1 MSAINP
7 VSPLST
13 SNGVFANVLR
23 WDKELKLEYNSHSNA
38 WNYRGGWEA
47 ESSTFSLTMNISW
60 TLHSTGNHVRTKVYH
75 RVNQPWNSFQRHN
88 NLSNVIHKAYKKS
101 ISISKILYESY
112 CINSS
117 PEKRKFLFWWEPVY
131 LPGNP
136 L

>member
-1 MSAINP
+1 MCQQLILFP
-7 VSPLST
+7 HFQH
-13 SNGVFANVLR
+13 GVFANVLR
-23 WDKELKLEYNSHSNA
+23 WDKELKLENDSHSNA

-75 RVNQPWNSFQRHN
+75 RVNQPWNSFQRQN

-101 ISISKILYESY
+101 FSISKILYESHY
-112 CINSS
+112 INSS
-117 PEKRKFLFWWEPVY
+117 TEKRKFLFWWEPVY
-131 LPGNP
+131 SPGNP